1 MDEFWHVQEVWE
13 RVAGDS
19 AAKESKENLIREGD
33 DLPSFLLKR
42 LEKSES
48 FDSYELS
55 QEIGRDHQQVVG
67 AIKSLQ
73 SLGEVSEACWKN
85 DLCISL

>member
-1 MDEFWHVQEVWE
+1 MAMDEFWHVQGVWD
-13 RVAGDS
+13 RVAGSDS
-19 AAKESKENLIREGD
+19 AGESHSKECMIREGD

-55 QEIGRDHQQVVG
+55 QEIGKDHQQVVG

-73 SLGEVSEACWKN
+73 SLGEVR
-85 DLCISL
+85 